1 MTDIRGDG
9 ERPRLLDPLGI
20 PDYRRLLIGNGL
32 WWQAMWMELL
42 VVGWL
47 VLELTDSPWLVA
59 LVTFYRAVP
68 LLIWG
73 FVSGAVIDRMGQ
85 RGIIL
90 ICQSITLAAYTCVG
104 LLIWSGQVAY
114 WQLCLLSFVLGS
126 AWAFDWPARRS
137 YMPDLVGK
145 TRTVDAMMLEAFVQM
160 VSRIL
165 GPFSAGLLLDTFG
178 ASGCYAVLVALSGVT
193 LAILLGMSVP
203 AAREDA
209 PKAWTP
215 IRDVMEGFRYV
226 RGNQAILGTFLIT
239 LIMNNLAFPY
249 MTLLP
254 VFARDVLGQGPT
266 GLGILGAGNGIGS
279 LFGLLII
286 KALRGKVSNG
296 LIFTGGSALFAVTLF
311 AFANS
316 TLFELSLALL
326 IIAGIGQAAFGMMQS
341 SIVLTNSSDEMRS
354 RAMGCL
360 VIAIGTGPAG
370 RLQVGALAETFGAP
384 MAVAVQAAPCA
395 LVVLALMVFMPGLR
409 RVREPDP
416 TEDGREPFVST
427 GS

>member
-178 ASGCYAVLVALSGVT
+178 ASGCYAVLGGAFIIIDSVQRGV
-193 LAILLGMSVP
+193 LVLLLNWMNFQQELRTDEGRGAKVFVEFRSNNS
-203 AAREDA
+203 R
-209 PKAWTP
+209 KATRISW
-215 IRDVMEGFRYV
+215 
-226 RGNQAILGTFLIT
+226 
-239 LIMNNLAFPY
+239 
-249 MTLLP
+249 
-254 VFARDVLGQGPT
+254 
-266 GLGILGAGNGIGS
+266 
-279 LFGLLII
+279 
-286 KALRGKVSNG
+286 
-296 LIFTGGSALFAVTLF
+296 
-311 AFANS
+311 
-316 TLFELSLALL
+316 
-326 IIAGIGQAAFGMMQS
+326 
-341 SIVLTNSSDEMRS
+341 
-354 RAMGCL
+354 
-360 VIAIGTGPAG
+360 
-370 RLQVGALAETFGAP
+370 
-384 MAVAVQAAPCA
+384 
-395 LVVLALMVFMPGLR
+395 R
-409 RVREPDP
+409 R
-416 TEDGREPFVST
+416 
-427 GS
+427 